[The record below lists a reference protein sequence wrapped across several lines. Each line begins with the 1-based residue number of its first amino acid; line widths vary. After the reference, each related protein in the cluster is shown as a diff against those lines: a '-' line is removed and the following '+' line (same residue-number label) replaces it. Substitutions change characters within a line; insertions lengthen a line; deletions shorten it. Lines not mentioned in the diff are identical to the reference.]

1 MFGDKKLPQICLKQA
16 IPESRWNKWGACVV
30 EDSEARA
37 HCKIVCRSWR
47 QRAAAQLL
55 AFVNYPRRGWQRGSA
70 RGVLSRKR
78 ESKNMSDEETRS
90 GGGSFGS
97 DGLWG
102 DIRLGA
108 RTLWKS
114 RGFAAVAI
122 ITLALGVG
130 ASTAIFSVIDN
141 VLLDPFPY
149 PDSKHFMSMQ
159 IQDTD
164 QGDRGGRGGF
174 LAPEFLDYAEQN
186 KVFDGVIGND
196 GQDVLYTSAE
206 GTERFSGGMATPG
219 TFEFLGMPALVGR
232 TMQPEDY
239 KPGSPPVFVLRYKVW
254 ASRFNSD
261 PSILGKS
268 FTLNGTPRTLI
279 GVMPPRFGWG
289 DSDLWIPMQLSR
301 AAPAVQETFPHYYF
315 LLGHLKPGVTVK
327 QAEAD
332 LTVLARQLAIVYPKE
347 YPKHFSIH
355 LETLADSVVGGFR
368 TMLFVVLAAVGL
380 LLLIG
385 CGNVAN
391 LLLARAT
398 TREKEFAIRATLGAS
413 RWRLTRQLLVESL
426 LLALGGA
433 VLGALMAW
441 GGLKGLVAVTPPD
454 IIPAEAVIRMNGP
467 VLLFALSIAMC
478 TALIF
483 GLVPALRASRLNLND
498 SLRDSGKGT
507 SGSGAAHGRI
517 RNAVVVL
524 EVALSLTLLVAA
536 GLLMRSFIALHEV
549 KLGLRP
555 DHVLVARLPLPK
567 DRYKTSDQIAGFYRP
582 LLQRL
587 KSLPGIVAATETSTL
602 PPYGGIPSDIE
613 IPGKTHDEK
622 WETMYQLCSEGY
634 FSVLEI
640 RFLNG
645 RPFTE
650 AEVNGARKYA
660 VINQAFQKKYL
671 GDENPIGKRVRIN
684 GLEHFPDPVKE
695 PWFEVIGVVA
705 DVKNHGLQQ
714 AITPEMWVPYT
725 VTGSAERGVLVR
737 TTNEPSMML
746 NAVRQEIWATDR
758 SVALTMTGT
767 LEGYI
772 NSFSFAQPRFGFLL
786 VTGFAG
792 IGLLLVS
799 IGVYSVIAYTT
810 TRRTHEIGIR
820 MALGAEGGDVQGM
833 VIRTGLRLV
842 GMGVLIGLAA
852 SLALA
857 RVIAS
862 QLWGVSP
869 YDPVTLIAVPLL
881 LLGIGVMA
889 CWIPARRA
897 TKVSPVV
904 ALRYE

>member
-1 MFGDKKLPQICLKQA
+1 MAD
-16 IPESRWNKWGACVV
+16 
-30 EDSEARA
+30 EDVR
-37 HCKIVCRSWR
+37 
-47 QRAAAQLL
+47 
-55 AFVNYPRRGWQRGSA
+55 NRGG
-70 RGVLSRKR
+70 
-78 ESKNMSDEETRS
+78 N
-90 GGGSFGS
+90 FGS
-97 DGLWG
+97 EGLWS
-102 DIRLGA
+102 DFRLGA

-149 PDSKHFMSMQ
+149 PDSKHFMSVQ
-159 IQDTD
+159 IHDTD
-164 QGDRGGRGGF
+164 QSDPGGRGGF

-196 GQDVLYTSAE
+196 RQDVLYTSGE
-206 GTERFSGGMATPG
+206 GTERFSGGLVTPG
-219 TFEFLGMPALVGR
+219 TFEFLGMTALVGR
-232 TMQPEDY
+232 TMQAEDY
-239 KPGSPPVFVLRYKVW
+239 KPAAPPVFVLRYKVW
-254 ASRFNSD
+254 VSRFNSD
-261 PSILGKS
+261 TSILNK
-268 FTLNGTPRTLI
+268 TYVLNGTPRTLI

-289 DSDLWIPMQLSR
+289 DSDLWIPMRLSR
-301 AAPAVQETFPHYYF
+301 AAPAVAETFPHYYF
-315 LLGHLKPGVTVK
+315 LLGHLKPGITLR

-332 LTVLARQLAIVYPKE
+332 LNVLAKQISAVYPKE
-347 YPKHFSIH
+347 YPKHFNIH
-355 LETLADSVVGGFR
+355 LETLADGVVGNFR
-368 TMLFVVLAAVGL
+368 TMLFIVLAAVGL

-426 LLALGGA
+426 LLAFGGA
-433 VLGALMAW
+433 LFGALFAW

-467 VLLFALSIAMC
+467 VLLFALSVAVC

-507 SGSGAAHGRI
+507 SGGGGGNARL

-524 EVALSLTLLVAA
+524 EVALSLTLLVAS

-549 KLGLRP
+549 HLGLRT

-567 DRYKTSDQIAGFYRP
+567 DRYKTADQIAGFYRP
-582 LLQRL
+582 LLLRL
-587 KSLPGIVAATETSTL
+587 KSMPGILAATETSTL

-622 WETMYQLCSEGY
+622 WETLYQLCSEGY

-640 RFLNG
+640 QFLQG
-645 RPFTE
+645 RAFTE

-660 VINQAFQKKYL
+660 VINQMFQKKYL

-684 GLEHFPDPVKE
+684 GLEHFPDPVKD
-695 PWFEVIGVVA
+695 PWFEVVGVVA

-714 AITPEMWVPYT
+714 PITPEMWVPYT
-725 VTGSAERGVLVR
+725 ITGSAERGILVR
-737 TTNEPSMML
+737 TGNEPSMML

-767 LEGYI
+767 LESYI
-772 NSFSFAQPRFGFLL
+772 NSFSYAQPRFGFLL
-786 VTGFAG
+786 VTCFAG
-792 IGLLLVS
+792 IGLVLVS

-820 MALGAEGGDVQGM
+820 MALGAQRGDVQGL
-833 VIRTGLRLV
+833 VIRTGLQLV
-842 GMGVLIGLAA
+842 GLGVLIGLAA
-852 SLALA
+852 SLALSKA
-857 RVIAS
+857 IAS
-862 QLWGVSP
+862 QLWGVSA
-869 YDPVTLIAVPLL
+869 YDPVTLIIVPVL